1 MLLKPVQQAPALATA
16 GTARTCTNTQLS
28 CHNTSAVADTCCF
41 NQPGGQLLLTQFW
54 DTAPATG
61 PVDSWTV
68 HGLWPD
74 RCDGTYES
82 YCDRRR
88 RYDDIGATIHDE
100 EPRLFEY
107 MSVYW
112 KDYKG
117 DDEQLWEHEW
127 NKHGTC
133 ISTLEPRC
141 YDAYTPREEM
151 VDYFRRTMELFR
163 GLDTYQ
169 VSSKLNSVWL
179 LGIIP
184 LSPPLLLSRV
194 AHRPP
199 TPPSVLTRSLVLSHH
214 RQSFY

>member
-1 MLLKPVQQAPALATA
+1 MPACALRQVLGQSRARSSLHGCTTKLFSGRVLCSRDWTTA
-16 GTARTCTNTQLS
+16 LMPS
-28 CHNTSAVADTCCF
+28 PSSALFRLRPACLPLPPF
-41 NQPGGQLLLTQFW
+41 PSRRRLLTQFW

-88 RYDDIGATIHDE
+88 QYDDIGTTIQE
-100 EPRLFEY
+100 EDPELFEY

-117 DDEQLWEHEW
+117 DDERFWEHEW

-133 ISTLEPRC
+133 ISTLEPNC
-141 YDAYTPREEM
+141 YQAYTPREEL
-151 VDYFRRTMELFR
+151 VDYFQKTVELFK

-169 VSSKLNSVWL
+169 VS
-179 LGIIP
+179 
-184 LSPPLLLSRV
+184 
-194 AHRPP
+194 
-199 TPPSVLTRSLVLSHH
+199 
-214 RQSFY
+214 